1 MKRGDIIIIV
11 LIIVLATGLSWAT
24 SFSKNKEFNKIQIIQ
39 DGRILEEY
47 AADKNFSKIVN
58 ITEGEFQ
65 NSIEIKNGEVKMI
78 HANCPDKLCVK
89 TNPISKNGE
98 MIVCLPHRLYVKIIS
113 MEENE
118 ETDIVAR

>member
-1 MKRGDIIIIV
+1 MKRGDFVIV
-11 LIIVLATGLSWAT
+11 ALIVVLATALSWAT
-24 SFSKNKEFNKIQIIQ
+24 SFSKNEAFNKIQIIQ
-39 DGRILEEY
+39 DGRVLEEY

-65 NSIEIKNGEVKMI
+65 NTIEIKDGEVRMLS
-78 HANCPDKLCVK
+78 ANCPDKLCVK
-89 TNPISKNGE
+89 SHPISKNGE

-118 ETDIVAR
+118 TTDVVAN